1 MNVNINLLKNNKK
14 HLTINKTN
22 GNMWE
27 TGGKIYG
34 KNNNAKIGGISK
46 DFGSHYV
53 YMQSYNLA
61 FRAGDRRDGK

>member
-1 MNVNINLLKNNKK
+1 
-14 HLTINKTN
+14 
-22 GNMWE
+22 MWE

-61 FRAGDRRDGK
+61 FRDGDRRDGK